1 MTRNNI
7 YSIFNENDWF
17 WKKYDG
23 RKAFFK
29 TLTREAWEAM
39 KEKHISRMTGRGEC
53 SYEPMAKYK
62 DIIAQ
67 NCSGTSY
74 DKVII
79 EGNRHLYLASPVYRH
94 QDYNKSIFG
103 ANTEA
108 NRKRAA
114 LINSMLKKHNG

>member
-1 MTRNNI
+1 MKRNNI

-17 WKKYDG
+17 WKNYDG

-29 TLTREAWEAM
+29 TVTREAWEAM
-39 KEKHISRMTGRGEC
+39 KEKHLDRMRGKKAYR
-53 SYEPMAKYK
+53 YEPMAEYK
-62 DIIAQ
+62 EIIAQ

>member
-1 MTRNNI
+1 MKRNNI
-7 YSIFNENDWF
+7 YSIFNENDWY

-53 SYEPMAKYK
+53 SYEPMAKYR
-62 DIIAQ
+62 DIISQ